1 MILSSAL
8 KTALSFTYDVPIS
21 GYLVDVDLGSDD
33 TIYGE
38 LFVTPASI
46 VESRGTVTINQ
57 IAHIDIF
64 HSRHIATT
72 ETGQNYVLCS
82 YKLSG
87 TATDVKSVLTIEYV

>member
-8 KTALSFTYDVPIS
+8 KNALSFTYDVPIS

-33 TIYGE
+33 TIRGE

-46 VESRGTVTINQ
+46 VEPRGAVTISQ
-57 IAHIDIF
+57 VAHIDIF
-64 HSRHIATT
+64 HPRHIATT
-72 ETGQNYVLCS
+72 ETGQHYVLCS

-87 TATDVKSVLTIEYV
+87 TAGDVKSLLTMEYA

>member
-8 KTALSFTYDVPIS
+8 KNALSFTYDVPIS
-21 GYLVDVDLGSDD
+21 GYLVDVDLGSDN
-33 TIYGE
+33 TICGE

-46 VESRGTVTINQ
+46 VEPRGTMTINQ

-64 HSRHIATT
+64 HPRHIATT
-72 ETGQNYVLCS
+72 ETGQHYVLCS

-87 TATDVKSVLTIEYV
+87 TPACAKSLLTIEYA

>member
-1 MILSSAL
+1 MILSSVL
-8 KTALSFTYDVPIS
+8 TNALSFTYDLPIF

-33 TIYGE
+33 TICGE

-46 VESRGTVTINQ
+46 VEPRGTVTIDR

-64 HSRHIATT
+64 HPRHIATT
-72 ETGQNYVLCS
+72 ETGLHYVLCS

-87 TATDVKSVLTIEYV
+87 TAACAKSLLTIDYA